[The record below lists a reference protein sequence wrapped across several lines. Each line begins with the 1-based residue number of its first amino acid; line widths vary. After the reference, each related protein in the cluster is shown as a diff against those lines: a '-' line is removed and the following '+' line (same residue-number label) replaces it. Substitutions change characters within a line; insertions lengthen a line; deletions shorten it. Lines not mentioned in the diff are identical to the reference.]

1 MSLLFQLFVCGRM
14 MKVSNIAV
22 ALVACV
28 TANPVFAQT
37 TAPATPPT
45 SVVLVTA
52 PTPPEP
58 TVPAV
63 ATPPKTAEGT
73 LFKSQ
78 RMRNDKGTQD
88 YICTYRIAGTKRD
101 VLLDESCPES
111 MVFQLKK

>member
-1 MSLLFQLFVCGRM
+1 M

-22 ALVACV
+22 ALVVGV

-37 TAPATPPT
+37 TVPATPPM
-45 SVVLVTA
+45 SVVPVTA
-52 PTPPEP
+52 PEP
-58 TVPAV
+58 TVSAV
-63 ATPPKTAEGT
+63 TTPPKTAEGT

-88 YICTYRIAGTKRD
+88 YICSYRIAGTKRD

>member
-1 MSLLFQLFVCGRM
+1 
-14 MKVSNIAV
+14 MKVANIVV

-45 SVVLVTA
+45 SVVPVTA
-52 PTPPEP
+52 PEP
-58 TVPAV
+58 TVPAIT
-63 ATPPKTAEGT
+63 TPPKTAEGT

-88 YICTYRIAGTKRD
+88 YICTYRVAGTKRD
-101 VLLDESCPES
+101 VLLDESCPGS

>member
-1 MSLLFQLFVCGRM
+1 MKIRIIAAALFVG
-14 MKVSNIAV
+14 
-22 ALVACV
+22 V
-28 TANPVFAQT
+28 TANFVFSEP
-37 TAPATPPT
+37 TAPSTPPT
-45 SVVLVTA
+45 PPVPATA
-52 PTPPEP
+52 PTPAEA
-58 TVPAV
+58 VAPAV
-63 ATPPKTAEGT
+63 PLSPKTVGGT

>member
-1 MSLLFQLFVCGRM
+1 

-22 ALVACV
+22 ALVVCV
-28 TANPVFAQT
+28 TANPLFAQT

-45 SVVLVTA
+45 SVVPVTA
-52 PTPPEP
+52 PEP

-88 YICTYRIAGTKRD
+88 YICTYRIAGMKRD

>member
-1 MSLLFQLFVCGRM
+1 M

-45 SVVLVTA
+45 SVVPVTA

-88 YICTYRIAGTKRD
+88 YICSYRIAGTKRD

>member
-1 MSLLFQLFVCGRM
+1 MKIKNIAGALFVG
-14 MKVSNIAV
+14 
-22 ALVACV
+22 V
-28 TANPVFAQT
+28 TANFVFAQT
-37 TAPATPPT
+37 TAPGTPP
-45 SVVLVTA
+45 SPPVPAIV
-52 PTPPEP
+52 PTPVE
-58 TVPAV
+58 AV
-63 ATPPKTAEGT
+63 APVVPSQPKTAEGT

>member
-1 MSLLFQLFVCGRM
+1 MKIKNIAGALFVG
-14 MKVSNIAV
+14 V
-22 ALVACV
+22 A
-28 TANPVFAQT
+28 ANFVFAQT
-37 TAPATPPT
+37 TAPGTPPLPP
-45 SVVLVTA
+45 VPAIA
-52 PTPPEP
+52 PTPVE
-58 TVPAV
+58 AV
-63 ATPPKTAEGT
+63 APVVPSQPKTAEGT